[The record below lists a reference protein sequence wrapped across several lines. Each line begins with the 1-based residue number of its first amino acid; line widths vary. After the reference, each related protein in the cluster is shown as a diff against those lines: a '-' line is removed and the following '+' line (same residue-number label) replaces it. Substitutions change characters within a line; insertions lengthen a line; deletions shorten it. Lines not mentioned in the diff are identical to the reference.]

1 MSEHKVKTEHA
12 TGSEQRTGQL
22 GTFAGVFTPSIL
34 TILGIILFLRLG
46 YVTGSSGVGRALI
59 ILAIANLITIITSQS
74 LAAIATN
81 LKVKGGGDYYLIS
94 RTLGYKF
101 GGSIGIVLFLA
112 QSVSVGF
119 YCIGFAE
126 ALYSLIPELPH
137 PAFLAATAIAALFV
151 LAWLGADWATKFQY
165 IVMTLIVAALVSFF
179 VGGIGQWHQSVFI
192 ENWAVPSQ
200 APPFWVVFAVF
211 FPAVTGF
218 TQGVSMSGD
227 LKDPGKSLPL
237 GTFLAVG
244 LSILVYLFVMIIF
257 AGVLPNAE
265 LANDY
270 QAMQRVARFSFLIDA
285 GVIAATLS
293 SAMASFMGAPRI
305 LQSLAA
311 DRIFPLL
318 HFFAQGSGPAD
329 NPRRGVVLTGAI
341 ALATISLGQLNLI
354 AHVVS
359 MFFLIS
365 YGLLNYATYFEADTE
380 SASFR
385 PRFRFFNKYV
395 SLAGCFLCLSIILAL
410 DLVYGLVAFALM
422 FAIYVYLR
430 QSDKP
435 SRWAD
440 SSRSY
445 AYRRVRS
452 NLLRMNDIAEHPN
465 DWYPHILAFT
475 NHRENREKLLRFGDW
490 ISGNN
495 GLMTAVNVVPGS
507 GMICRRRKAEAL
519 AELQED
525 IGAAGLPC
533 FTDAICSDDFS
544 KSMGVLLQA
553 HGVGPL
559 KANTVL
565 ANWHHKPDDLVAG
578 LEQLRYGHNLRS
590 AFIQGYNLVVFHC
603 KSSRWDKLVQPD
615 SRREKIDIWWETDDD
630 SSRLMLLFAYLTTRS
645 EDWKNAEIRVIT
657 SDSPDFLEARDRL
670 AEFFDEVR
678 IPAEPIIVDDMAPE
692 TILAY
697 SREADLVFLPFKIK
711 HSLLTDSAGYSLE
724 RVLPQ
729 LSATALVMAAEE
741 IDLDALPEEGSAG
754 MLAEAMDD
762 LLELEK
768 KLHRL
773 EKEHDK
779 AALLVEKLNLEIKE
793 KSGSADVDE
802 AQPDTLLSRKKE
814 LRAAEQNAEKIFR
827 RTAKTRALYE
837 DALAR
842 VKELGG
848 TVKEEEI

>member
-1 MSEHKVKTEHA
+1 MSETNGNAVNGAETEA
-12 TGSEQRTGQL
+12 QSGQL

-59 ILAIANLITIITSQS
+59 ILAIANLITIITSMS

-126 ALYSLIPELPH
+126 AVHSLVPDLPH
-137 PAFLAATAIAALFV
+137 PAFLAAAAIAALFV

-165 IVMTLIVAALVSFF
+165 IVMALIAAALISFF
-179 VGGIGQWHQSVFI
+179 VGGVGQWHQSVFI
-192 ENWAVPSQ
+192 ENWAVPDH

-227 LKDPGKSLPL
+227 LRDPGKSLPV

-244 LSILVYLFVMIIF
+244 LSILVYFFVIVIF

-265 LANDY
+265 LADDY
-270 QAMQRVARFSFLIDA
+270 QAMQRVARYSFLIDA

-318 HFFAQGSGPAD
+318 HIFAHGAGPAN
-329 NPRRGVVLTGAI
+329 NPRRGVLLTGTI
-341 ALATISLGQLNLI
+341 ALITVSLGQLNLI
-354 AHVVS
+354 AAVVS

-385 PRFRFFNKYV
+385 PRFRFFNKYI

-440 SSRSY
+440 SSRSH
-445 AYRRVRS
+445 AYRRMRS
-452 NLLRMNDIAEHPN
+452 YLLRMNDIAEHPN

-475 NHRENREKLLRFGDW
+475 SHRENREKLLRFGDW
-490 ISGNN
+490 ISGKN
-495 GLMTAVNVVPGS
+495 GLMTGVKVVS
-507 GMICRRRKAEAL
+507 GTGMLCRKRKAEAL

-525 IGAAGLPC
+525 ISAAGLPC
-533 FTDAICSDDFS
+533 FADAVCSDDFS
-544 KSMGVLLQA
+544 KSMSVLLQS
-553 HGVGPL
+553 HGIGPL

-565 ANWHHKPDDLVAG
+565 ANWHHKPDDMVAG

-603 KSSRWDKLVQPD
+603 KTSRWNTLVEPETV
-615 SRREKIDIWWETDDD
+615 REKIDIWWETDDN
-630 SSRLMLLFAYLTTRS
+630 SSRLMLLFAYLTTRAA
-645 EDWKNAEIRVIT
+645 DWSGAEIRVIT
-657 SDSPDFLEARDRL
+657 CDSKDFLEAREHL
-670 AEFFDEVR
+670 AEILDEVR
-678 IPAEPIIVDDMAPE
+678 IPAEPIVVENMAPE
-692 TILAY
+692 TILEY
-697 SREADLVFLPFKIK
+697 SKEANLVFLPFKIK
-711 HSLLTDSAGYSLE
+711 HSLLTDSAGFSLE

-729 LSATALVMAAEE
+729 LPATALVMAAEE
-741 IDLDALPEEGSAG
+741 IDLDALPEEGKAG
-754 MLAEAMDD
+754 MLAEAMDE

-768 KLHRL
+768 KLQRLQKDETKSSDHIEKIQSEIEEKRNQAEADTAQADVMRPL
-773 EKEHDK
+773 EKELRI
-779 AALLVEKLNLEIKE
+779 AEINGE
-793 KSGSADVDE
+793 
-802 AQPDTLLSRKKE
+802 R
-814 LRAAEQNAEKIFR
+814 IFR
-827 RTAKTRALYE
+827 KIAKTRALHE
-837 DALAR
+837 EALAR

-848 TVKEEEI
+848 KVTTEEA